1 MKKMIVGAAI
11 LALAVFCLSPADLG
25 AAPAAPGSKV
35 KVPDKIPS
43 RAIPF
48 DLTEVRL
55 LDGPFREAMLRDQ
68 KYILEL
74 DPDRLL
80 HNFRVTAGLPST
92 AQPLGGWED
101 PQEELRGHSVGH
113 FLSACGLMYAA
124 TGDVRFKDKGD
135 LIVAELAKVQ
145 AAMPSR
151 GFNPGFLSAYPEE
164 FFDRVDK
171 RIRVW
176 APYYTLH
183 KIMAGLLDMYLYTD
197 NAQALDVVTK
207 MAAWVKFRVDR
218 LTEAEQQA
226 ALETEF
232 GGMNEVLANLYAV
245 TGNAD
250 HLATAFKFDHKK
262 LFDQWAAGEDKLDGL
277 HGNTQ
282 FPKVI
287 GAFREYQLTGE
298 KRYLD
303 IARFFWDRVALHR
316 SFVIGGNTNG
326 ERFFPIAEFSRNLGP
341 SSTETCN
348 TYNMLKLTRQLF
360 GLEPAA
366 AKMDF
371 YERGLLNHILASQDP
386 ATGMVCYYVPLR
398 PGAFKTY
405 STPNDS
411 FWCCVGT
418 GLENHAK
425 YGDTIFFHDDRSLY
439 LNLLIASELN
449 WKEKGLVV
457 RLETDFPEEGT
468 AKLVFRAQNP
478 VRLALKLRS
487 PGWLAA
493 ALTVAVNGRREAVKP
508 GPDGYAAIERE
519 WKTGDA
525 VEVRWP
531 MGLRLEALP
540 DDPKMI
546 ALLYGPVVL
555 AGDLGR
561 EGLTEAL
568 RYGPNAPPVN
578 RLTSVTVPAFLGE
591 VKDVL
596 DRVKPAPAAEGPLN
610 FRTVGLGVPRDVRL
624 HPLFEAA
631 DERYTVYWKVLSPAE
646 WAARVSELA
655 AKNARRLEVESRT
668 LDAVDLDDERSEAS
682 HRLLAENATQGYF
695 EGRRTR
701 EARNGWFSYDLGVPP
716 DKPAVLVCTFVG
728 GFGRPRTFDVLV
740 DGEKIAAP
748 TLEAAPGGLAEL
760 EYPLPGALTRGKQ
773 RVTVRFQSPPNGM
786 TGSLFDIRTVRPAE
800 APK

>member
-1 MKKMIVGAAI
+1 MRRAVILSAL
-11 LALAVFCLSPADLG
+11 LALASTWMMSIQLEAMTSQLS
-25 AAPAAPGSKV
+25 SKIKIKD
-35 KVPDKIPS
+35 KVPS
-43 RAIPF
+43 QAYPF
-48 DLTEVRL
+48 ELGEVRL

-68 KYILEL
+68 KYMLGL

-92 AQPLGGWED
+92 AQPLGGWEE
-101 PQEELRGHSVGH
+101 PKGELRGHTVGH
-113 FLSACGLMYAA
+113 FLTACALMFAG
-124 TGDVRFKDKGD
+124 TGDARFKEKGD
-135 LIVAELAKVQ
+135 AIASELARVQ
-145 AAMPSR
+145 EAMPSR
-151 GFNPGFLSAYPEE
+151 GFNKGFLSAYPEE

-183 KIMAGLLDMYLYTD
+183 KILAGLLDMYFYCD
-197 NAQALDVVTK
+197 NRQALDVVVR
-207 MAAWVKFRVDR
+207 MADWGKFRVGR
-218 LTEAEQQA
+218 LTDEQQQA

-245 TGNAD
+245 TGNPD
-250 HLATAFKFDHKK
+250 HLATAFKFNHKK

-287 GAFREYQLTGE
+287 GALRQYQLTGE

-326 ERFFPIAEFSRNLGP
+326 ERFFPIDQFSKNLGT

-360 GLEPAA
+360 GLEPSAE
-366 AKMDF
+366 KMDF
-371 YERGLLNHILASQDP
+371 YERGLFNHILSSQDP
-386 ATGMVCYYVPLR
+386 ATGMMCYYIPLR

-418 GLENHAK
+418 GMENHAK

-439 LNLLIASELN
+439 LNLFIASELS

-457 RLETDFPEEGT
+457 RQETKFPEEDAARLT
-468 AKLVFRAQNP
+468 FQAQKP
-478 VRLALKLRS
+478 VRLALRIRHPSWVASRMMVAINGK
-487 PGWLAA
+487 
-493 ALTVAVNGRREAVKP
+493 TVAVDAGP
-508 GPDGYAAIERE
+508 GSYAAIERE
-519 WKTGDA
+519 WKSGDT
-525 VEVRWP
+525 VEIRWP
-531 MGLRLEALP
+531 MGLRLEAMP

-546 ALLYGPVVL
+546 AVLYGPIVL

-568 RYGPNAPPVN
+568 RYGPNAPPVH
-578 RLTSVTVPAFLGE
+578 RLPPVVIPAFIGE

-596 DRVKPAPAAEGPLN
+596 GRIKPDASAGEPLN
-610 FRTVGLGVPRDVRL
+610 FQTVGLGRPQDVRL
-624 HPLFEAA
+624 IPLFKAS
-631 DERYTVYWKVLSPAE
+631 DKRYTVYWKVLSPAE
-646 WAARVSELA
+646 WEQRKAEIT
-655 AKNARRLEVESRT
+655 AKKLRRKEIEART
-668 LDAVDLDDERSEAS
+668 LDAVDINDEQSEAG
-682 HRLLAENATQGYF
+682 HGFKGENTIRGYF
-695 EGRRTR
+695 EGKRTR
-701 EARNGWFSYDLGVPP
+701 LARNGWFSYELRVFP
-716 DKPAVLVCTFVG
+716 DKPVTLFCSYAG
-728 GFGRPRTFDVLV
+728 AFGRPGTFDLLV
-740 DGEKIAAP
+740 DGEKVATQ
-748 TLEAAPGGLAEL
+748 TLEPSSGEL
-760 EYPLPGALTRGKQ
+760 LDYEYKLPESLTRGKE
-773 RVTVRFQSPPNGM
+773 RVTVRFQSLPNAA
-786 TGSLFDIRTVRPAE
+786 TGSVLEVRVIH
-800 APK
+800 

>member
-1 MKKMIVGAAI
+1 MKKKMVGAAVLVLI
-11 LALAVFCLSPADLG
+11 WSGLTPASLEARPAPESP
-25 AAPAAPGSKV
+25 KV
-35 KVPDKIPS
+35 KVQDKIPS
-43 RAIPF
+43 QAYSF
-48 DLTEVRL
+48 ELGDVRL
-55 LDGPFREAMLRDQ
+55 LDGPFRDAMLRDQ
-68 KYILEL
+68 KYLLEL
-74 DPDRLL
+74 DADRLL

-92 AQPLGGWED
+92 AEPLGGWED
-101 PQEELRGHSVGH
+101 PKGELRGHSVGH
-113 FLSACGLMYAA
+113 FLTACGLMYAA
-124 TGDVRFKDKGD
+124 TGDTRFKDKGNG
-135 LIVAELAKVQ
+135 IVAELAKVQ
-145 AAMPSR
+145 DAMPSR
-151 GFNPGFLSAYPEE
+151 GFNKGFLSAYPEE

-183 KIMAGLLDMYLYTD
+183 KIMAGLLDMYFYC
-197 NAQALDVVTK
+197 NNEQALDVVTK
-207 MAAWVKFRVDR
+207 LAGWVKFRVDR
-218 LTEAEQQA
+218 LTQEQQQA

-232 GGMNEVLANLYAV
+232 GGMNEVLANLYGV
-245 TGNAD
+245 TGNPD
-250 HLATAFKFDHKK
+250 HLTTAFKFDHKK
-262 LFDQWAAGEDKLDGL
+262 LFDQWAAGEDNLDGL

-287 GAFREYQLTGE
+287 GAFREYQLTGQ

-326 ERFFPIAEFSRNLGP
+326 ERFFPIDQFSRNLGP

-366 AKMDF
+366 EKMDF
-371 YERGLLNHILASQDP
+371 YERGLFNHILASQDP

-418 GLENHAK
+418 GMENHAK

-439 LNLLIASELN
+439 LNLFIASELN
-449 WKEKGLVV
+449 WQDKGLVV
-457 RLETDFPEEGT
+457 RQETKFPEEET
-468 AKLVFRAQNP
+468 TRLTFRTQRP
-478 VRLALKLRS
+478 VRLALKIRQ
-487 PGWLAA
+487 PAWLSSAM
-493 ALTVAVNGRREAVKP
+493 TVTVNGRRESVKA
-508 GPDGYAAIERE
+508 GPNGYATFESE
-519 WKTGDA
+519 WKNGDT

-531 MGLRLEALP
+531 MGLRLEAMP

-578 RLTSVTVPAFLGE
+578 RLPAVMIPVFIGD

-596 DRVKPAPAAEGPLN
+596 NRIKPAPAAEGPLH
-610 FRTVGLGVPRDVRL
+610 FRTSGLAQPQDVRL
-624 HPLFEAA
+624 LPLYKAA
-631 DERYTVYWKVLSPAE
+631 DQRYTVYWKVLTPAE
-646 WAARVSELA
+646 WEARKAELS
-655 AKNARRLEVESRT
+655 AKEERRRRIERRT
-668 LDAVDLDDERSEAS
+668 VDAVDINDEQSESA
-682 HRLLAENATQGYF
+682 HGFQGENANQGYF
-695 EGRRTR
+695 EGKRTR
-701 EARNGWFSYDLGVPP
+701 EARNGWFSYDLRVLS
-716 DKPAVLVCTFVG
+716 DKPVILSCIFVG
-728 GFGRPRTFDVLV
+728 SFGRPRTFDILV
-740 DGEKIAAP
+740 DGEKVATQ
-748 TLEAAPGGLAEL
+748 TLEAAPGGLVDF
-760 EYPLPGALTRGKQ
+760 EYQLPEPLTGGKE
-773 RVTVRFQSPPNGM
+773 RVSVKFQSPPNGA
-786 TGSLFDIRTVRPAE
+786 TGGLFDIRIIRR
-800 APK
+800 

>member
-1 MKKMIVGAAI
+1 MKRWLFGAAV
-11 LALAVFCLSPADLG
+11 LAFSTSIISSPCLG
-25 AAPAAPGSKV
+25 AAPAAPGSKI

-43 RAIPF
+43 RAYPF
-48 DLTEVRL
+48 ELGEVRL

-74 DPDRLL
+74 DPERLL

-92 AQPLGGWED
+92 AQPLGGWEE
-101 PQEELRGHSVGH
+101 PNGELRGHSVGH

-124 TGDVRFKDKGD
+124 TGDVRFKDKGN

-145 AAMPSR
+145 EAMPSR

-183 KIMAGLLDMYLYTD
+183 KIMAGLLDMYVYCD
-197 NAQALDVVTK
+197 NQQALDVVTR

-218 LTEAEQQA
+218 LTEDQQQA

-245 TGNAD
+245 TGNPD
-250 HLATAFKFDHKK
+250 QLATAFKFDHKK

-287 GAFREYQLTGE
+287 GAFREYQLTGNQ
-298 KRYLD
+298 RYLA

-326 ERFFPIAEFSRNLGP
+326 ERFFPVDQFSRNLGP
-341 SSTETCN
+341 STTETCN

-418 GLENHAK
+418 GMENHAK

-439 LNLLIASELN
+439 LNLFIASELT
-449 WKEKGLVV
+449 WRDKGLLV
-457 RLETDFPEEGT
+457 RLETGFPEEDS
-468 AKLVFRAQNP
+468 AKLTFRAQKP
-478 VRLALKLRS
+478 VRLAVKVRT
-487 PGWLAA
+487 PGWLASGM
-493 ALTVAVNGRREAVKP
+493 TVAVNGRPEEVKA
-508 GPDGYAAIERE
+508 GPDAYAVFERE
-519 WKTGDA
+519 WKTGDT
-525 VEVRWP
+525 VDVRWP
-531 MGLRLEALP
+531 MGLRIEAMP

-555 AGDLGR
+555 ASDLGR

-568 RYGPNAPPVN
+568 RYGPNAPQVF
-578 RLTSVTVPAFLGE
+578 RLPAVTVPVFLGE

-596 DRVKPAPAAEGPLN
+596 ERVKPAPTAEGPLN
-610 FRTVGLGVPRDVRL
+610 FRTVGLGEPRDIRL
-624 HPLFEAA
+624 LPLFKAA
-631 DERYTVYWKVLSPAE
+631 DERYSVYWKVLSPAE
-646 WAARVSELA
+646 WTARVAELA
-655 AKNARRLEVESRT
+655 AKEERRREIESRT
-668 LDAVDLDDERSEAS
+668 VDAVNISEELS
-682 HRLLAENATQGYF
+682 ETGHRFQGENAAQGYF

-701 EARNGWFSYDLGVPP
+701 EARNGWFSYDLKVPP
-716 DKPAVLVCTFVG
+716 DKPVILVCTFVG
-728 GFGRPRTFDVLV
+728 SFGRPRTFDILV
-740 DGEKIAAP
+740 NGEKVATQ
-748 TLEAAPGGLAEL
+748 TLEAAPGGPVDF
-760 EYPLPGALTRGKQ
+760 EYPLLESLTRGKE
-773 RVTVRFQSPPNGM
+773 RVTVKFQSPPNGA
-786 TGSLFDIRTVRPAE
+786 TGSLFDLRIIKGAE
-800 APK
+800 IP